1 MRRLLRWGIIGG
13 LLLAAACAPRAASK
27 TRLVIAVQ
35 PTLAVS
41 EVQERAQPL
50 KAFLEQRL
58 GPNVAVEIYVPL
70 SQAGVVEAL
79 RFGQAD
85 VAFMGPF
92 AAYLAVERAN
102 ADLVLAEVR
111 EVIHGDQKV
120 EAPYYFSYWV
130 VRREAPYT
138 RLADLKGRR
147 ACFPSPVSGS
157 GYIAPM
163 ARLIELG
170 LLPKPERGEV
180 DPKAFFG
187 EVLFAGGYAQ
197 CWEALKAEQVDVT
210 VIAGDVP
217 EALYREVLA
226 ATRVLEQQGPLPSHA
241 VVVSRSLTEPLRSQV
256 IDALLALGAPEHRSL
271 MRQFVSGL
279 FVGFQRSDAQTHLG
293 AFKAY
298 LQATRIAFTE
308 RITP

>member
-27 TRLVIAVQ
+27 TRLIIAVQ

-79 RFGQAD
+79 RFGQAH

-147 ACFPSPVSGS
+147 ACFPSPVSSS

-163 ARLIELG
+163 ARLIERG

-197 CWEALKAEQVDVT
+197 CWEALKAGQVDVT

-256 IDALLALGAPEHRSL
+256 IDALLALGTPEHRSL

-279 FVGFQRSDAQTHLG
+279 FVGFQQSDAQTHLG